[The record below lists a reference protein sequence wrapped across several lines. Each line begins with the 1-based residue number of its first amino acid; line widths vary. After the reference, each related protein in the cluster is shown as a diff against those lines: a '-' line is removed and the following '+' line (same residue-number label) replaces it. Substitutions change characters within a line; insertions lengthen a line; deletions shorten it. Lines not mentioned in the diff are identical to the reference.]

1 MVALTKTEALTNAGS
16 WCDCESHQSRNCGCT
31 VLKRWLMVEFSICE
45 MKRSAFSCVI
55 VKLKHYFGKAS
66 CVHLTE
72 KDNNMARVIKRIKFN
87 LIKLKKSS

>member
-1 MVALTKTEALTNAGS
+1 
-16 WCDCESHQSRNCGCT
+16 
-31 VLKRWLMVEFSICE
+31 MVEFSICE

-72 KDNNMARVIKRIKFN
+72 KDNNMARVISKLRRALDYPFTIDLLLGAPDGRHGVIKSKFE
-87 LIKLKKSS
+87 LKVI